1 MLTPLLLFLA
11 SSLPPGQ
18 IHAAVG
24 AEADPKQTYAL
35 YLPSYYDPAKAWPIL
50 YGLDAGA
57 RGKLVVET
65 YRDAAEK
72 HGWIVAA
79 SNVSR
84 NGPWT
89 VIREATEAM
98 VADTRAHLNVDP
110 KRVYF
115 TGFSG
120 GARASFDYASRHPGT
135 VAGIVAAGM
144 GLPDDRDAWSTKVPV
159 FFVAGDEDFN
169 YRPARD
175 AAEAL
180 VSAGGISRFRVFAGV
195 HAWFPP
201 IVAMQAIEWHEAL
214 AMRSGVAP
222 KDPKKIE
229 TLWATA
235 LGRAKE
241 AEKLDDVREAQA
253 AYAAAAQAFFGLR
266 DTAEA
271 TAAARR
277 LERSQAFR
285 TRRTFEREI
294 DRREDRFV
302 AELRRQFGAKAPWSA
317 DREVRAKRIA
327 AIGVPELLRTWREKR
342 GTPEAESAARL
353 LTVAQSSARAQG
365 TQALL
370 DGDAKRAI
378 VILELA
384 VAIAPQDALAQYNL
398 ACAWASLGK
407 VDEGIRALRA
417 SAEAGF
423 ADAAMAETDADL
435 APLRG
440 TPEFAGLLDRMRANR

>member
-1 MLTPLLLFLA
+1 MLFLA

-18 IHAAVG
+18 IHAAVS

-65 YRDAAEK
+65 YRDAAEE

-84 NGPWT
+84 NGPWG

-110 KRVYF
+110 RRVYF

-120 GARASFDYASRHPGT
+120 GARACFDYASRHPGT
-135 VAGIVAAGM
+135 VAGIVATGM
-144 GLPDDRDAWSTKVPV
+144 GLPDDRDAWSSKVPV

-175 AAEAL
+175 AASDL
-180 VSAGGISRFRVFAGV
+180 VSAGGTSRFRVFAGT

-201 IVAMQAIEWHEAL
+201 VVALQAIEWHEAL
-214 AMRSGVAP
+214 AMRSGIAP
-222 KDPKKIE
+222 KDPARIE
-229 TLWATA
+229 ALWANA
-235 LGRAKE
+235 LERARA
-241 AEKLDDVREAQA
+241 AEQVGDAREAHA
-253 AYAAAAQAFFGLR
+253 GYAAAAQTFFGLR

-271 TAAARR
+271 STQARR
-277 LERSQAFR
+277 LERSEAFR
-285 TRRTFEREI
+285 ARRGFEREI

-302 AELRRQFGAKAPWSA
+302 AELRRRFGPRAAWSA
-317 DREVRAKRIA
+317 DPEVRAKRIA
-327 AIGVPELLRTWREKR
+327 ALGVPELLRTWREKR

-353 LTVAQSSARAQG
+353 LTVAQSGARAEG

-370 DGDAKRAI
+370 EGDAKRAI

-384 VAIAPQDALAQYNL
+384 VAITPQDALSQYNL
-398 ACAWASLGK
+398 ACAWAKLGK
-407 VDEGIRALRA
+407 VEEGIAALG
-417 SAEAGF
+417 SAAAAGF
-423 ADAAMAETDADL
+423 ADAAMAESDADL

-440 TPEFAGLLDRMRANR
+440 KPEFAGLLDRMRQNR

>member
-1 MLTPLLLFLA
+1 VLTPLLFFLA

-57 RGKLVVET
+57 RGKVVVET

-79 SNVSR
+79 SNVSQ

-110 KRVYF
+110 KRIYF

-120 GARASFDYASRHPGT
+120 GARACFDYASRHPGT
-135 VAGIVAAGM
+135 VAGIVATGM
-144 GLPDDRDAWSTKVPV
+144 GLPDDRDAWSSKVPA
-159 FFVAGDEDFN
+159 FFAAGDEDFN

-175 AAEAL
+175 AATGL
-180 VSAGGISRFRVFAGV
+180 VSAGGTSRFRVFAGV

-201 IVAMQAIEWHEAL
+201 IVALQAIEWHEAL

-222 KDPKKIE
+222 RDPAKIE
-229 TLWATA
+229 ALWTSA
-235 LGRAKE
+235 LARARE
-241 AEKLDDVREAQA
+241 AEAAGDVREAQA
-253 AYAAAAQAFFGLR
+253 GYAAAAQTFFGLR
-266 DTAEA
+266 ETAEA
-271 TAAARR
+271 TSNARR
-277 LERSQAFR
+277 LERSEAFR
-285 TRRTFEREI
+285 TRRNFEREI

-302 AELRRQFGAKAPWSA
+302 AELRRQFGPRAPWSA
-317 DREVRAKRIA
+317 DPEVRAKRIA
-327 AIGVPELLRTWREKR
+327 ALGVPELLRTWREKR

-353 LTVAQSSARAQG
+353 LTVAQSGARAQG

-384 VAIAPQDALAQYNL
+384 VAITPQDSLAQYNL
-398 ACAWASLGK
+398 ACAWAQLGK
-407 VDEGIRALRA
+407 VDEGIAALR
-417 SAEAGF
+417 SAADAGF
-423 ADAAMAETDADL
+423 ADAAMAETDSDL

-440 TPEFAGLLDRMRANR
+440 KPEFPGLLDRMRANR